1 MIQFETRTERQ
12 KQMIEA
18 ITATID
24 ELRNRPREDR
34 EQEGEKK
41 SAIDQASMMN
51 MFMQSKAAQYMD
63 MIMQP
68 GGLLPF
74 KTDVMRQLIMYGNES
89 PEAGETI
96 SQSAAR
102 RQLVKYALTAMG
114 MAAIS
119 SGKGGREIAMRKYLP
134 EIMKGRLFCYAITEP
149 GAGTN
154 TNKIS
159 TRAVEDGDAFRIT
172 GQKTFISAADTSY
185 YMVLVAKIVR
195 NGEEQG
201 VGTFIFETATTG
213 VSMSELDI
221 AVLGEKP
228 FTIYLDDVVVPK
240 DALVGSKS
248 ATKSTG
254 RISASVFY
262 TLNLERIIVGY
273 ISLQIARQALAK
285 AVKMAREV
293 RDEGGLIGRRQ
304 DVKQRIARVK
314 LRLELANLATRR
326 ATLAYDARDDVAVTG
341 MFANMAKYISTM
353 AANEACD
360 LALSLHGAAGLDKE
374 AEDIGGIYQMARLLR
389 VAPINNEMVINF
401 LGEHMLG
408 MPKSYR

>member
-1 MIQFETRTERQ
+1 
-12 KQMIEA
+12 
-18 ITATID
+18 
-24 ELRNRPREDR
+24 
-34 EQEGEKK
+34 
-41 SAIDQASMMN
+41 
-51 MFMQSKAAQYMD
+51 
-63 MIMQP
+63 
-68 GGLLPF
+68 
-74 KTDVMRQLIMYGNES
+74 MRQLVMYGNDS
-89 PEAGETI
+89 PEEGDSI
-96 SQSAAR
+96 SQSAAK
-102 RQLVKYALTAMG
+102 RQPVKYALTAMG

-119 SGKGGREIAMRKYLP
+119 SGKGGREIAMTKYLP
-134 EIMKGRLFCYAITEP
+134 EIMNGKLFCYAITEP

-159 TRAVEDGDAFRIT
+159 TRAVEDGETFRIT
-172 GQKTFISAADTSY
+172 GQKTFISAADTSH

-195 NGEEQG
+195 DGEEQG
-201 VGTFIFETATTG
+201 VGTFIFPTHTEG
-213 VSMSELDI
+213 VEMSELDI

-228 FTIYLDDVVVPK
+228 FTIHLDDVVVPK

-254 RISASVFY
+254 KIRASVFY
-262 TLNLERIIVGY
+262 TLNLERIIVGFA
-273 ISLQIARQALAK
+273 SLQIARQALAR
-285 AVKMAREV
+285 AVKMAKEKTDANGRP
-293 RDEGGLIGRRQ
+293 IGARP
-304 DVKQRIARVK
+304 DIKQRIANVK

-326 ATLAYDARDDVAVTG
+326 ATMAYDAHDNVTVMG

-374 AEDIGGIYQMARLLR
+374 AEDIGGMAQMARLLR
-389 VAPINNEMVINF
+389 IAPINNEMVINF